1 MAPKII
7 CFFNGKGGVG
17 KTTSAV
23 NIGALLALKRP
34 FPEDQRSDAIRVLVV
49 DTDLQANCTS
59 MLVDEVHRS
68 LLDLLMEGG
77 DVNDFV
83 GPSNFSDLDIL
94 PISNAGV
101 KEETIHINSFTD
113 REQTLKRHLSALQ
126 KQYDYIIIDCPPAI
140 NEFTKNALVAST
152 HVMIPFKADA
162 YNYEGLARLLDKVD
176 EYKQLYRLDT
186 RVLGLF
192 LTHFQNTLV
201 NTQTRG
207 LLDQDF
213 SELVFGST
221 IRNSKLFS
229 ESTYERKPLVIYK
242 PWDPV
247 SFDYV
252 RLAKEMIE
260 RMEE

>member
-1 MAPKII
+1 MLHKYTAY
-7 CFFNGKGGVG
+7 GKGGVG

-23 NIGALLALKRP
+23 NIGALLALKKP
-34 FPEDQRSDAIRVLVV
+34 FPEKQRPETVRVLMV

-59 MLVDEVHRS
+59 MMVDEVPHS

-77 DVNDFV
+77 DVNNFV
-83 GPSNFSDLDIL
+83 IPSNFADIDIL
-94 PISNAGV
+94 PISNTGV
-101 KEETIHINSFTD
+101 KEETININSFTD
-113 REQTLKRHLSALQ
+113 REQTLKRHLSSLG
-126 KQYDYIIIDCPPAI
+126 KQYDYIVIDCPPAI
-140 NEFTKNALVAST
+140 NEFTKNAIVAST
-152 HVMIPFKADA
+152 HAMIPFKADA

-176 EYKQLYRLDT
+176 EYKQLYHLDAE
-186 RVLGLF
+186 VLGLF

-201 NTQTRG
+201 NIQTKE
-207 LLDQDF
+207 LLDMDF
-213 SELVFGST
+213 SELVFSST

-252 RLAKEMIE
+252 RLAREMIE